1 VTVYQAPIVR
11 RETAKGH
18 YYKDAT
24 GQRVTGVTTWID
36 GGIPKPALINWAG
49 NATAEYAVDH
59 WDDLADLP
67 PAQRLKKLQG
77 ARYEVKDAAA
87 RRGTEVHKYAE
98 ELIHGKAVQVPDE
111 LAGYVDSY
119 VRFLDEFD
127 VQPVLVEFSC
137 VSYRLGY
144 AGTAD
149 LVADVRLPDYDE
161 PQRLLMDVKTTRSGI
176 FGETA
181 LQLAAYRYA
190 DKWIVDG
197 EETDPLD
204 VTFTAAIHVRADGYD
219 LRPVATDREQ
229 HKAFWHAQQVTHHW
243 ERDDDRAW
251 KARELAAHPEAADRF
266 DAAIDLVHRL
276 VLAGVAS

>member
-1 VTVYQAPIVR
+1 MTSLKAPIVR

-18 YYKDAT
+18 YYKDAA
-24 GQRVTGVTTWID
+24 GERVTGVTTWID

-59 WDDLADLP
+59 WDELADLP

-87 RRGTEVHKYAE
+87 RRGTEVHGYAE

-119 VRFLDEFD
+119 VRFLDEFE

-137 VSYRLGY
+137 VSYRLRY

-149 LVADVRLPDYDE
+149 LVADVRLPGYDE
-161 PQRLLMDVKTTRSGI
+161 PQRLLMDIKTTRSGI

-197 EETDPLD
+197 VETDPMD
-204 VTFTAAIHVRADGYD
+204 VEFTAAIHVRADGYD
-219 LRPVATDREQ
+219 LRPVATDRDQ
-229 HKAFWHAQQVTHHW
+229 HKAFWHAQQISLW
-243 ERDDDRAW
+243 SKDSR
-251 KARELAAHPEAADRF
+251 
-266 DAAIDLVHRL
+266 DLVGSPITPPTTSTYQLTREQ
-276 VLAGVAS
+276 S